1 MWIAFVVI
9 AVLLTAFLIYIQRN
23 GGFSFPW
30 IQFYVRGKEQGF
42 RFWELNLLR
51 RVAVE
56 NRLRNPTSLFWSE
69 RTLDRCIRG
78 TIINFRAQGKEDD
91 ENAIGFLN
99 KLFEFRKKVEFN
111 QPKYRLGIQSSR
123 SMVAQQ
129 HLKITLPGVQGVY
142 TGKVVENMR
151 RYMAISYPEGK
162 ALPYGFSW
170 KGQKINVYFWRVD
183 DAGYYF
189 ESKVLGDYLDRKFPI
204 LHIAHSDQLIRTQRR
219 SSVRAELNTTGR
231 VFPLKSVKDAD
242 EAFGNP
248 GGYKCKMVD
257 ISEDGAAVLIGG
269 RAKPGLPMKI
279 ETEIGEEQIVLSGV
293 VKGVTFKQ
301 NKNVSILHIQASP
314 PSPVMKNRILTYVY
328 GIFKDKESSRTQL
341 NSVST

>member
-1 MWIAFVVI
+1 
-9 AVLLTAFLIYIQRN
+9 
-23 GGFSFPW
+23 
-30 IQFYVRGKEQGF
+30 VRGKEQGF
-42 RFWELNLLR
+42 QFWELNLLR
-51 RVAVE
+51 TVAVE

-78 TIINFRAQGKEDD
+78 TIINFRAQGKEED
-91 ENAIGFLN
+91 ENSVAFLN

-129 HLKITLPGVQGVY
+129 PLRITLPGVQGAY
-142 TGKVVENMR
+142 QAKVVENMR

-162 ALPYGFSW
+162 VLPTGFSW
-170 KGQKINVYFWRVD
+170 KSQKVNVYFWRVD

-219 SSVRAELNTTGR
+219 NSVRAELDATGR
-231 VFPLKSVKDAD
+231 VFPLKSLKDAD
-242 EAFGNP
+242 ESFGSP

-269 RAKPGLPMKI
+269 RAKPGLPVKI
-279 ETEIGEEQIVLSGV
+279 ETEAGESRMVLSGV
-293 VKGVTFKQ
+293 VKGVTFKES
-301 NKNVSILHIQASP
+301 KNVSILHIQANP
-314 PSPVMKNRILTYVY
+314 PSPAMKNVILTYVY
-328 GIFKDKESSRTQL
+328 GIFQDKEAARTNLSSVAT
-341 NSVST
+341 